1 LARNFISGGIPCLR
15 GFESEI
21 YGKCQFLRRT
31 LWRGVP
37 YFLSFFNKMDA
48 GEHMTDLPSLDE
60 LDTICRA
67 LWRSGAVGDCR
78 RQALHLIERAC
89 ACDDVRAQ
97 ARGWLHRARCDQ
109 FQSAFLDMFEAARRA
124 MALLHAGESDRDLVQ
139 ARVLACVAATALNR
153 PNEAIEAG
161 LLARHLA
168 DDAQDAD
175 DRILAAE
182 ALALAF
188 GWAGQT
194 GLALDCF
201 DSALAQAQA
210 LSGAREV
217 QVLIERACTQVW
229 HCIRHD
235 ARGADGA
242 PFLAVQA
249 TVAEVLLRCE
259 ATSGGLPALAPR
271 AGRFQL
277 GWVQVLLTC
286 WRGEAERARVQLAS
300 IRPLTQD
307 ERPWL
312 DLLAVWA
319 AAEIALKQRAWPA
332 AEASARRVFDEA
344 HRLSHEALAEQ
355 GARMLTSVLL
365 TQGKHALALD
375 VARESAQRHHGGH
388 ERALPSHARL
398 AQFLAQARERDLQ
411 QRTRLSL
418 PPDDSLTGLHA
429 RGYFLQRAQEM
440 LRTMDLSRARCSV
453 LQIGVTGI
461 HTIAERHAPLIR
473 DRVLCAVA
481 RLLRE
486 TLRAGDL
493 PARWTHDEFAVLLH
507 RSSADD
513 TARVCQRI
521 AEAVQAHDWSA
532 LTEGLAVQ
540 VGISHAQARPGDT
553 IETLMRRCDEE
564 MRAGRLQ
571 HRQIAA

>member
-1 LARNFISGGIPCLR
+1 GIH
-15 GFESEI
+15 
-21 YGKCQFLRRT
+21 
-31 LWRGVP
+31 
-37 YFLSFFNKMDA
+37 KMDD
-48 GEHMTDLPSLDE
+48 GELMTDLLRLDDI
-60 LDTICRA
+60 DTTCCA
-67 LWRSGAVGDCR
+67 LWRSGAVDDCR
-78 RQALHLIERAC
+78 RQSLLLIEQAS
-89 ACDDVRAQ
+89 AADDVRLQ
-97 ARGWLHRARCDQ
+97 ARGWLHKARCDQ
-109 FQSAFLDMFEAARRA
+109 FQAAFLDMLESARRA

-139 ARVLACVAATALNR
+139 ARVLACAAATALNR
-153 PNEAIEAG
+153 TDEAIEAG

-168 DDAQDAD
+168 DDAQDAS
-175 DRILAAE
+175 DRLLAAE
-182 ALALAF
+182 TLAQAF
-188 GWAGQT
+188 GWAGQI
-194 GLALDCF
+194 GPALDCF
-201 DSALAQAQA
+201 DSALAQASD
-210 LSGAREV
+210 LPGRGPEV
-217 QVLIERACTQVW
+217 QVLIERACTQAW
-229 HCIRHD
+229 HCIRND
-235 ARGADGA
+235 ERTADSA
-242 PFLAVQA
+242 SFLAVQA
-249 TVAEVLLRCE
+249 TVAEVLLRCD
-259 ATSGGLPALAPR
+259 AMPGGLQALAQR

-300 IRPLTQD
+300 IRPLAQD

-344 HRLSHEALAEQ
+344 YRLSHEALAEQ
-355 GARMLTSVLL
+355 GARMLTNVLL

-375 VARESAQRHHGGH
+375 VARESAQRRRGGH
-388 ERALPSHARL
+388 ARALPSHERL
-398 AQFLAQARERDLQ
+398 AKFLSQARERDLQ

-429 RGYFLQRAQEM
+429 RGYFLQRAQEI
-440 LRTMDLSRARCSV
+440 LSTMDLSRARCSV
-453 LQIGVTGI
+453 LQIGITGL
-461 HTIAERHAPLIR
+461 HALAERHAPLIR

-521 AEAVQAHDWSA
+521 ADSVLSHDWSA
-532 LTEGLAVQ
+532 LTEGLVVQ
-540 VGISHAQARPGDT
+540 VGISHAQARPSDT
-553 IETLMRRCDEE
+553 IEALMRRCDEE
-564 MRAGRLQ
+564 MCAGRLQ

>member
-1 LARNFISGGIPCLR
+1 
-15 GFESEI
+15 
-21 YGKCQFLRRT
+21 
-31 LWRGVP
+31 
-37 YFLSFFNKMDA
+37 
-48 GEHMTDLPSLDE
+48 MTDQPSLDQ
-60 LDTICRA
+60 LDSTCRA
-67 LWRSGAVGDCR
+67 LWQSGAVGDCR
-78 RQALHLIERAC
+78 VQALNLIERA
-89 ACDDVRAQ
+89 AGVDDVRSQ

-109 FQSAFLDMFEAARRA
+109 SQSLYLDMLEAARRA
-124 MALLHAGESDRDLVQ
+124 MALLHAGEADRELVQ
-139 ARVLACVAATALNR
+139 AQVLACAAATALNR
-153 PNEAIEAG
+153 VDEALEVG

-168 DDAQDAD
+168 EAGSQVE
-175 DRILAAE
+175 DRVLATE
-182 ALALAF
+182 TLALAF

-194 GLALDCF
+194 EAALTCF
-201 DSALAQAQA
+201 DSALSEARVRP
-210 LSGAREV
+210 GASWPV
-217 QVLIERACTQVW
+217 QLLIHRAGVQVW
-229 HCIRHD
+229 HCIRHN
-235 ARGADGA
+235 AREADTPA
-242 PFLAVQA
+242 CRAAQA
-249 TVAEVLLRCE
+249 TVSEIQHLCE
-259 ATSGGLPALAPR
+259 AAGGLAALVPR
-271 AGRFQL
+271 VGRFQF

-355 GARMLTSVLL
+355 GARMLTGLL
-365 TQGKHALALD
+365 MAQGKHAQAMDL
-375 VARESAQRHHGGH
+375 ARESQQRRQGVH

-398 AQFLAQARERDLQ
+398 AQFLSQTRERDLRL
-411 QRTRLSL
+411 RTRLSL

-429 RGYFLQRAQEM
+429 RGYFLQRAQDM
-440 LRTMDLSRARCSV
+440 LRSMDLERARCSV
-453 LQIGVTGI
+453 LQIGVTGL
-461 HTIAERHAPLIR
+461 HELVERHAPLIR

-481 RLLRE
+481 GLLRQ

-521 AEAVQAHDWSA
+521 AEAVLSHDWSA

-553 IETLMRRCDEE
+553 IETLMRRCEEE
-564 MRAGRLQ
+564 MRVGRLQ
-571 HRQIAA
+571 QQQIAA

>member
-1 LARNFISGGIPCLR
+1 
-15 GFESEI
+15 
-21 YGKCQFLRRT
+21 
-31 LWRGVP
+31 
-37 YFLSFFNKMDA
+37 
-48 GEHMTDLPSLDE
+48 MTDLPSLDE
-60 LDTICRA
+60 LDANCHA

-78 RQALHLIERAC
+78 RLAVQLVTRAE
-89 ACDDVRAQ
+89 ACDDLPAQ

-109 FQSAFLDMFEAARRA
+109 FQSAYLDMLEAARRA
-124 MALLHAGESDRDLVQ
+124 VALLQTGEADRDLVQ
-139 ARVLACVAATALNR
+139 ARVLACAAATALNR
-153 PNEAIEAG
+153 PDEAIESG

-168 DDAQDAD
+168 DDALPVD
-175 DRILAAE
+175 DRIAAAT
-182 ALALAF
+182 ALALAL
-188 GWAGQT
+188 GWAGQHEE
-194 GLALDCF
+194 ALVSHDH
-201 DSALAQAQA
+201 A
-210 LSGAREV
+210 LSLARQRADGASEV
-217 QVLIERACTQVW
+217 RLLVERAGAQIW
-229 HCIRHD
+229 HCIRQE
-235 ARGADGA
+235 ARSPQSSA
-242 PFLAVQA
+242 FLAAQA
-249 TVAEVLLRCE
+249 TVAEVLQRCE
-259 ATSGGLPALAPR
+259 ATPGGVSALAPR
-271 AGRFQL
+271 AVRFQL

-319 AAEIALKQRAWPA
+319 AAEIALKLRAWPA

-344 HRLSHEALAEQ
+344 HRLSHVALAEQ
-355 GARMLTSVLL
+355 GARLL
-365 TQGKHALALD
+365 TGVLMAQGKHVQALD
-375 VARESAQRHHGGH
+375 VARESAQRRQGGH
-388 ERALPSHARL
+388 TLALPGHVRL
-398 AQFLAQARERDLQ
+398 AQFLARTRERDLQ
-411 QRTRLSL
+411 VRTRLSL

-440 LRTMDLSRARCSV
+440 LRTMDLARARCSV
-453 LQIGVTGI
+453 LQIGVTGLQ
-461 HTIAERHAPLIR
+461 TLAERHAPLVR

-521 AEAVQAHDWSA
+521 AEAVLAHDWSA
-532 LTEGLAVQ
+532 LTQGLTVQ

-553 IETLMRRCDEE
+553 IETLMRRCEDE

-571 HRQIAA
+571 QRQIAA

>member
-1 LARNFISGGIPCLR
+1 ML
-15 GFESEI
+15 
-21 YGKCQFLRRT
+21 
-31 LWRGVP
+31 
-37 YFLSFFNKMDA
+37 
-48 GEHMTDLPSLDE
+48 
-60 LDTICRA
+60 
-67 LWRSGAVGDCR
+67 
-78 RQALHLIERAC
+78 
-89 ACDDVRAQ
+89 
-97 ARGWLHRARCDQ
+97 
-109 FQSAFLDMFEAARRA
+109 EAARRA
-124 MALLHAGESDRDLVQ
+124 MALLQAGDADRDLVQ
-139 ARVLACVAATALNR
+139 ARVLACAAATALNR
-153 PNEAIEAG
+153 PDEAIEIG

-168 DDAQDAD
+168 DDALPVE
-175 DRILAAE
+175 DRALAAE
-182 ALALAF
+182 TLAQAF
-188 GWAGQT
+188 GWAGQHEA
-194 GLALDCF
+194 ALDCY
-201 DSALAQAQA
+201 DSALARVCPPEHP
-210 LSGAREV
+210 ARRAHL
-217 QVLIERACTQVW
+217 LIERANAQAW
-229 HCIRHD
+229 HCIRRDERSPD
-235 ARGADGA
+235 A
-242 PFLAVQA
+242 PSSLAVQA
-249 TVAEVLLRCE
+249 TVAEVLQCCE
-259 ATSGGLPALAPR
+259 AAPGGLHALVPR
-271 AGRFQL
+271 AGRFQI

-355 GARMLTSVLL
+355 AARMLTGLLL
-365 TQGKHALALD
+365 TQGKHAQALD
-375 VARESAQRHHGGH
+375 VTQENAQRRQGGQV
-388 ERALPSHARL
+388 RALPSHLRL
-398 AQFLAQARERDLQ
+398 AQFLARTRERDLQ
-411 QRTRLSL
+411 SRTRLSL

-440 LRTMDLSRARCSV
+440 LHTMDLSRARCSV
-453 LQIGVTGI
+453 LQIGVTGLQAL
-461 HTIAERHAPLIR
+461 AERHAPLVR

-521 AEAVQAHDWSA
+521 AQAVLAHDWSA
-532 LTEGLAVQ
+532 LTDGLTVQ
-540 VGISHAQARPGDT
+540 VGISHAQARAGDT
-553 IETLMRRCDEE
+553 IDTLMRRCDEE

>member
-1 LARNFISGGIPCLR
+1 MTCRTACCVVR
-15 GFESEI
+15 GA
-21 YGKCQFLRRT
+21 
-31 LWRGVP
+31 
-37 YFLSFFNKMDA
+37 NKTAD
-48 GEHMTDLPSLDE
+48 GEHMIDQPSLDE
-60 LDTICRA
+60 LDATCRLRWQA
-67 LWRSGAVGDCR
+67 GAVGECR
-78 RQALHLIERAC
+78 VQAMHLTERA
-89 ACDDVRAQ
+89 ALVDDSRAQ

-109 FQSAFLDMFEAARRA
+109 AQSAYLDMLEAARRA
-124 MALLHAGESDRDLVQ
+124 MALLHAGDADRDLVQ
-139 ARVLACVAATALNR
+139 AQVLACVAATALNR
-153 PNEAIEAG
+153 PDEALEAG
-161 LLARHLA
+161 LLARHLS
-168 DDAQDAD
+168 DAGSSVE
-175 DRILAAE
+175 DRMLAAE
-182 ALALAF
+182 TLAMAF
-188 GWAGQT
+188 GWAGQNEEA
-194 GLALDCF
+194 LACF
-201 DSALAQAQA
+201 DSALSEARA
-210 LSGAREV
+210 LSEAQCV
-217 QVLIERACTQVW
+217 QLLIHRAGIQAW

-235 ARGADGA
+235 LREADTPA
-242 PFLAVQA
+242 CQAVQA
-249 TVAEVLLRCE
+249 TVTEIQRLCE
-259 ATSGGLPALAPR
+259 AVPGGLVAVAPR

-355 GARMLTSVLL
+355 GARMLTGLL
-365 TQGKHALALD
+365 VAQGKHAQAMD
-375 VARESAQRHHGGH
+375 VARESQQRRQGGRA
-388 ERALPSHARL
+388 RALPSHARL
-398 AQFLAQARERDLQ
+398 AQFLSEARERDLRL
-411 QRTRLSL
+411 RTRLSL

-429 RGYFLQRAQEM
+429 RGYFLQRAQDM
-440 LRTMDLSRARCSV
+440 LRSMDLERARCSV
-453 LQIGVTGI
+453 LQIGVTDI
-461 HTIAERHAPLIR
+461 QELAERHAPLIR

-481 RLLRE
+481 SLLRQ

-521 AEAVQAHDWSA
+521 AEAVQSHDWSA
-532 LTEGLAVQ
+532 LTEGLVVQ

-571 HRQIAA
+571 QRQIAA

>member
-1 LARNFISGGIPCLR
+1 MRNFR
-15 GFESEI
+15 G
-21 YGKCQFLRRT
+21 T
-31 LWRGVP
+31 
-37 YFLSFFNKMDA
+37 NKTNDE
-48 GEHMTDLPSLDE
+48 EHMTDLLSLDE
-60 LDTICRA
+60 LDATCGA

-78 RQALHLIERAC
+78 LQALRLIELAG
-89 ACDDVRAQ
+89 AGDDARAQ

-109 FQSAFLDMFEAARRA
+109 FQSAYLDMLEAARRA
-124 MALLHAGESDRDLVQ
+124 MALLHAGDSDRDLVQ
-139 ARVLACVAATALNR
+139 ARLLACVAATALNR
-153 PNEAIEAG
+153 PNESIEAG

-168 DDAQDAD
+168 EDAQNAD
-175 DRILAAE
+175 DRILATE

-188 GWAGQT
+188 GWAGQNEA
-194 GLALDCF
+194 ALDCF
-201 DSALAQAQA
+201 DSAQEQART
-210 LSGAREV
+210 GAGTERVV
-217 QVLIERACTQVW
+217 QLLIERACIQSW
-229 HCIRHD
+229 HCIRQD
-235 ARGADGA
+235 ERSAETAA
-242 PFLAVQA
+242 FLAVQA
-249 TVAEVLLRCE
+249 TVAEVMACCE
-259 ATSGGLPALAPR
+259 ATPGGLHALAPR

-355 GARMLTSVLL
+355 GARMLSSLLL

-375 VARESAQRHHGGH
+375 VARESAQRRHGGH
-388 ERALPSHARL
+388 ERALPSHVRL

-411 QRTRLSL
+411 QRTRLSR
-418 PPDDSLTGLHA
+418 PSDDSLTGLHA
-429 RGYFLQRAQEM
+429 RGYFLQRAQEL

-461 HTIAERHAPLIR
+461 HELAERHAPLIR

-521 AEAVQAHDWSA
+521 AEAVLAHDWSA

-540 VGISHAQARPGDT
+540 VGISHAQARTGDS

>member
-1 LARNFISGGIPCLR
+1 MTNLLR
-15 GFESEI
+15 
-21 YGKCQFLRRT
+21 
-31 LWRGVP
+31 
-37 YFLSFFNKMDA
+37 
-48 GEHMTDLPSLDE
+48 LDE
-60 LDTICRA
+60 LDSTCRV

-78 RQALHLIERAC
+78 LRAAQLIERAV
-89 ACDDVRAQ
+89 ACDDVLAQ
-97 ARGWLHRARCDQ
+97 ARGWLHRAQCDQ
-109 FQSAFLDMFEAARRA
+109 HQSAYLDMLEAARRA
-124 MALLHAGESDRDLVQ
+124 MALLRVGDADRDLVQ
-139 ARVLACVAATALNR
+139 AQALACTAAAVLNR
-153 PNEAIEAG
+153 TDEAIEAG
-161 LLARHLA
+161 LLAQHLA
-168 DDAQDAD
+168 DDMQDTD
-175 DRILAAE
+175 DRLLAAE

-188 GWAGQT
+188 VWAGQN
-194 GLALDCF
+194 AAAQDCF
-201 DSALAQAQA
+201 DRALESVRQSGSAGRL
-210 LSGAREV
+210 V
-217 QVLIERACTQVW
+217 QWLIERACAQVW
-229 HCIRHD
+229 HCIRQD
-235 ARGADGA
+235 ERGADA
-242 PFLAVQA
+242 PACLAVQA
-249 TVAEVLLRCE
+249 TVAEVLQCCD
-259 ATSGGLPALAPR
+259 ATPGGLHALVPR

-286 WRGEAERARVQLAS
+286 WRGETERARVQLAS

-355 GARMLTSVLL
+355 GAQMLVHLL
-365 TQGKHALALD
+365 LGQGKHAQALD
-375 VARESAQRHHGGH
+375 VARESAQRRHGGH
-388 ERALPSHARL
+388 ARALPGHARL
-398 AQFLAQARERDLQ
+398 AQFFTQTRARELQ

-429 RGYFLQRAQEM
+429 RGYFLQLAQEM

-453 LQIGVTGI
+453 LQIGVTGLQ
-461 HTIAERHAPLIR
+461 TLAERHAPLIR

-521 AEAVQAHDWSA
+521 AEAVLAHDWSA
-532 LTEGLAVQ
+532 LTGGLVVQ
-540 VGISHAQARPGDT
+540 VSISHAQARPGDT

-571 HRQIAA
+571 HQQIAA

>member
-1 LARNFISGGIPCLR
+1 
-15 GFESEI
+15 
-21 YGKCQFLRRT
+21 
-31 LWRGVP
+31 
-37 YFLSFFNKMDA
+37 
-48 GEHMTDLPSLDE
+48 MTELPSLDE
-60 LDTICRA
+60 LDATCGA
-67 LWRSGAVGDCR
+67 LWRTGAVGDCR
-78 RQALHLIERAC
+78 LQALQLIAQAS
-89 ACDDVRAQ
+89 ACDDVPAQ
-97 ARGWLHRARCDQ
+97 ARGWLHRSRCEQ
-109 FQSAFLDMFEAARRA
+109 FQSTYLDMLESARRA
-124 MALLHAGESDRDLVQ
+124 MALLEAGDSDRDLVQ
-139 ARVLACVAATALNR
+139 ARVLACAAATALNR
-153 PNEAIEAG
+153 HNEAIEAG
-161 LLARHLA
+161 LLACHLA
-168 DDAQDAD
+168 DDGAHAD
-175 DRILAAE
+175 DCVLAAE
-182 ALALAF
+182 ALAQAF
-188 GWAGQT
+188 CWSGQNAA
-194 GLALDCF
+194 ALDSF
-201 DSALAQAQA
+201 DAALVH
-210 LSGAREV
+210 ARQMPGTEWVV
-217 QVLIERACTQVW
+217 QLLIQRACAHVW
-229 HCIRHD
+229 HCIRQDEREAD
-235 ARGADGA
+235 A
-242 PFLAVQA
+242 PSCQA
-249 TVAEVLLRCE
+249 AQVTVAEVLQLCE
-259 ATSGGLPALAPR
+259 SAPGGLHAMAQR

-319 AAEIALKQRAWPA
+319 AAEIALKQRAWSA

-355 GARMLTSVLL
+355 GARMLTSLL
-365 TQGKHALALD
+365 MVQGKQAQALD
-375 VARESAQRHHGGH
+375 VARECQERRLGGH

-398 AQFLAQARERDLQ
+398 AQFLATARERDLRL
-411 QRTRLSL
+411 RTRLNL

-429 RGYFLQRAQEM
+429 RGYFLQLAEEI

-453 LQIGVTGI
+453 LQIGVTGLNEL
-461 HTIAERHAPLIR
+461 AERHAPLIR

-521 AEAVQAHDWSA
+521 AEAVLAHDWSA
-532 LTEGLAVQ
+532 LTDGLEIQ
-540 VGISHAQARPGDT
+540 VGISHAQARPGDS
-553 IETLMRRCDEE
+553 IELLMRRCEDE

>member
-1 LARNFISGGIPCLR
+1 MND
-15 GFESEI
+15 
-21 YGKCQFLRRT
+21 Q
-31 LWRGVP
+31 
-37 YFLSFFNKMDA
+37 
-48 GEHMTDLPSLDE
+48 PSLDE
-60 LDTICRA
+60 LDSTCRA
-67 LWRSGAVGDCR
+67 LWQAGAVGDCR
-78 RQALHLIERAC
+78 VQALQLIARA
-89 ACDDVRAQ
+89 AIVDDIRAQ

-109 FQSAFLDMFEAARRA
+109 AQSAYLDMLESARRA
-124 MALLHAGESDRDLVQ
+124 MALLHAGDADRDLVQ
-139 ARVLACVAATALNR
+139 AQVLACAAATALNR
-153 PNEAIEAG
+153 PDEAIEAG

-168 DDAQDAD
+168 DAGSSVE
-175 DRILAAE
+175 DRVLAAE
-182 ALALAF
+182 TLALAF
-188 GWAGQT
+188 GWAGQNEEA
-194 GLALDCF
+194 LACF
-201 DSALAQAQA
+201 DGA
-210 LSGAREV
+210 LSEARALTGTRGIV
-217 QVLIERACTQVW
+217 QLLIHQAGIQAW

-235 ARGADGA
+235 MREADTPA
-242 PFLAVQA
+242 CQAVQA
-249 TVAEVLLRCE
+249 VVTEVQRLCE
-259 ATSGGLPALAPR
+259 AVPGGLAALAPR

-355 GARMLTSVLL
+355 GARMLTSLL
-365 TQGKHALALD
+365 VVQGKHAQAMD
-375 VARESAQRHHGGH
+375 VARESQQRRQGGR

-398 AQFLAQARERDLQ
+398 AQFLSQARERDLRL
-411 QRTRLSL
+411 RTRLSL

-429 RGYFLQRAQEM
+429 RGYFLQRAQDM
-440 LRTMDLSRARCSV
+440 LQSMDLARARCSV
-453 LQIGVTGI
+453 LQIGVTDI
-461 HTIAERHAPLIR
+461 QELAERHAPLIR

-481 RLLRE
+481 SLLRQ

-521 AEAVQAHDWSA
+521 AEAVLSHDWSA
-532 LTEGLAVQ
+532 LTEGLVVQ

-564 MRAGRLQ
+564 MRVGRLQ
-571 HRQIAA
+571 QRQIAA

>member
-1 LARNFISGGIPCLR
+1 
-15 GFESEI
+15 
-21 YGKCQFLRRT
+21 
-31 LWRGVP
+31 
-37 YFLSFFNKMDA
+37 MDD
-48 GEHMTDLPSLDE
+48 GEHMTDLLRLNDLDS
-60 LDTICRA
+60 TCCA

-78 RQALHLIERAC
+78 RQALHLIEQAT
-89 ACDDVRAQ
+89 AADDVRAQ

-109 FQSAFLDMFEAARRA
+109 FQSAFLDMLEAARRA
-124 MALLHAGESDRDLVQ
+124 AALLHAGESDRDLVQ
-139 ARVLACVAATALNR
+139 ARVLTCVAATALNR
-153 PNEAIEAG
+153 PDEAIEAG
-161 LLARHLA
+161 LLAQHLA
-168 DDAQDAD
+168 EDGEDAG
-175 DRILAAE
+175 DRLLAAE
-182 ALALAF
+182 ALAQAF
-188 GWAGQT
+188 SWAGQT
-194 GLALDCF
+194 EPALGCL
-201 DSALAQAQA
+201 DSARIQ
-210 LSGAREV
+210 AREMPGSGHAV
-217 QVLIERACTQVW
+217 QVLIERACIQAW
-229 HCIRHD
+229 HCIRSD
-235 ARGADGA
+235 DRVADHA

-249 TVAEVLLRCE
+249 TVAEVLSHCE
-259 ATSGGLPALAPR
+259 AMPGGLQALVPR

-286 WRGEAERARVQLAS
+286 WRGEAERARAQLAS
-300 IRPLTQD
+300 IRPLAQD

-355 GARMLTSVLL
+355 GARMLTHVLL
-365 TQGKHALALD
+365 TQGKHALALE
-375 VARESAQRHHGGH
+375 VAREGAQRRRGGH

-398 AQFLAQARERDLQ
+398 AQFLSQTRARDLQ

-418 PPDDSLTGLHA
+418 PPDDGLTGLHA
-429 RGYFLQRAQEM
+429 RGYFLQRAQE
-440 LRTMDLSRARCSV
+440 LLGSMDLSRARCAV
-453 LQIGVTGI
+453 LQIGITGI
-461 HTIAERHAPLIR
+461 QSLAERHAPLVR

-521 AEAVQAHDWSA
+521 AEAVQSHDWSA
-532 LTEGLAVQ
+532 LTQGLVVQ

-553 IETLMRRCDEE
+553 VEALMRRCDDE

>member
-1 LARNFISGGIPCLR
+1 
-15 GFESEI
+15 
-21 YGKCQFLRRT
+21 
-31 LWRGVP
+31 
-37 YFLSFFNKMDA
+37 MDD

-60 LDTICRA
+60 LDATCSV
-67 LWRSGAVGDCR
+67 LWRTGAVSDCR
-78 RQALHLIERAC
+78 LQALQMIARAS

-97 ARGWLHRARCDQ
+97 ARGWLHRARCEQ
-109 FQSAFLDMFEAARRA
+109 FQSTYLDMLESARRA
-124 MALLHAGESDRDLVQ
+124 MALLDAGDSDRDLVR
-139 ARVLACVAATALNR
+139 ARVLACAAATALNR
-153 PNEAIEAG
+153 HDEAIEAG

-168 DDAQDAD
+168 DDAMHAD
-175 DRILAAE
+175 DRALAAE
-182 ALALAF
+182 VLAQAF
-188 GWAGQT
+188 WWSGQNEA
-194 GLALDCF
+194 ALDSF
-201 DSALAQAQA
+201 DTALAQAR
-210 LSGAREV
+210 LLPGAEWPV
-217 QVLIERACTQVW
+217 QLLIQRACAQTW
-229 HCIRHD
+229 HCIRQD
-235 ARGADGA
+235 ERETDG
-242 PFLAVQA
+242 PSCQAVHA
-249 TVAEVLLRCE
+249 TVAEVLRLCE
-259 ATSGGLPALAPR
+259 SAPGGLHALAQR

-355 GARMLTSVLL
+355 GARLLTSLL
-365 TQGKHALALD
+365 LVQGKHALALD
-375 VARESAQRHHGGH
+375 VARECQQRRVGGH

-398 AQFLAQARERDLQ
+398 AQFLATARERDLRL
-411 QRTRLSL
+411 RTRLSL

-429 RGYFLQRAQEM
+429 RGYFLQLAQEM

-453 LQIGVTGI
+453 LQIGVTGL
-461 HTIAERHAPLIR
+461 HALAERHAPLIR

-521 AEAVQAHDWSA
+521 AEAVLAHDWSA

-540 VGISHAQARPGDT
+540 VSISHAQARPGDT
-553 IETLMRRCDEE
+553 IETLMRRCEDE

>member
-1 LARNFISGGIPCLR
+1 MTDLIRLNDLDSTC
-15 GFESEI
+15 
-21 YGKCQFLRRT
+21 CT
-31 LWRGVP
+31 LWR
-37 YFLSFFNKMDA
+37 A
-48 GEHMTDLPSLDE
+48 
-60 LDTICRA
+60 
-67 LWRSGAVGDCR
+67 GAVGDCR
-78 RQALHLIERAC
+78 QLALHLIEQATSL
-89 ACDDVRAQ
+89 DNVRAQ
-97 ARGWLHRARCDQ
+97 ALGWLHRARCDL
-109 FQSAFLDMFEAARRA
+109 FQSAFLDMLEAARRA
-124 MALLHAGESDRDLVQ
+124 AALLHAGESDRDLVQ
-139 ARVLACVAATALNR
+139 ARVLTCMAATALNR
-153 PNEAIEAG
+153 PDEAIEAG

-168 DDAQDAD
+168 DDGEDAS
-175 DRILAAE
+175 DRLLAAE
-182 ALALAF
+182 ALAQAF
-188 GWAGQT
+188 SWAGQIDP
-194 GLALDCF
+194 ALDCF
-201 DSALAQAQA
+201 DSALVQ
-210 LSGAREV
+210 AREMPGSGHAV
-217 QVLIERACTQVW
+217 QVLIERACTQAW
-229 HCIRHD
+229 HCIRSD
-235 ARGADGA
+235 DRAADHA
-242 PFLAVQA
+242 PFLALQA
-249 TVAEVLLRCE
+249 TVAEVLQHGETLP
-259 ATSGGLPALAPR
+259 GGLQALVPR

-300 IRPLTQD
+300 IRPLAQD

-355 GARMLTSVLL
+355 GARMLTHVLL

-375 VARESAQRHHGGH
+375 VARESAQRRRGGH

-398 AQFLAQARERDLQ
+398 AQFLSQARARDLQ

-418 PPDDSLTGLHA
+418 PPDDGLTGLHA
-429 RGYFLQRAQEM
+429 RGYFLQRAQE
-440 LRTMDLSRARCSV
+440 LLGTMDLSRARCAV
-453 LQIGVTGI
+453 LQIGITGI
-461 HTIAERHAPLIR
+461 QSLAERHAPLVR

-521 AEAVQAHDWSA
+521 AEAVQSHDWSA
-532 LTEGLAVQ
+532 LTQGLVVQ
-540 VGISHAQARPGDT
+540 VDISHAQARPGDT
-553 IETLMRRCDEE
+553 VEALMRRCDDE

>member
-1 LARNFISGGIPCLR
+1 ML
-15 GFESEI
+15 
-21 YGKCQFLRRT
+21 
-31 LWRGVP
+31 
-37 YFLSFFNKMDA
+37 
-48 GEHMTDLPSLDE
+48 
-60 LDTICRA
+60 
-67 LWRSGAVGDCR
+67 
-78 RQALHLIERAC
+78 
-89 ACDDVRAQ
+89 
-97 ARGWLHRARCDQ
+97 
-109 FQSAFLDMFEAARRA
+109 EAARRA
-124 MALLHAGESDRDLVQ
+124 TALLQAGESDRDLVQ
-139 ARVLACVAATALNR
+139 AHALACMAATALNR
-153 PNEAIEAG
+153 PDEAIEAG

-168 DDAQDAD
+168 EDGVAAG
-175 DRILAAE
+175 DRLLAAE
-182 ALALAF
+182 ALAQAF
-188 GWAGQT
+188 SWAGQIGPALDSFDRALAHAREVEGG
-194 GLALDCF
+194 GLA
-201 DSALAQAQA
+201 
-210 LSGAREV
+210 V
-217 QVLIERACTQVW
+217 QVLIERACSQAW
-229 HCIRHD
+229 QCIRSD
-235 ARGADGA
+235 GRAAEGA

-249 TVAEVLLRCE
+249 TVNEVLQHGE
-259 ATSGGLPALAPR
+259 AIPGGLQALVPR

-300 IRPLTQD
+300 IRPLAQD

-355 GARMLTSVLL
+355 GARMLSDVLL
-365 TQGKHALALD
+365 AQGKHALAFE
-375 VARESAQRHHGGH
+375 VAREREQRHRGGH

-398 AQFLAQARERDLQ
+398 AQFLSQTRARDLQ

-418 PPDDSLTGLHA
+418 PPDDALTGLHA
-429 RGYFLQRAQEM
+429 RGYFLRRAQE
-440 LRTMDLSRARCSV
+440 LLSTKDLSRARCSV
-453 LQIGVTGI
+453 LQIGITGSQSM
-461 HTIAERHAPLIR
+461 AERHAPLVR

-513 TARVCQRI
+513 TARICQRI

-532 LTEGLAVQ
+532 LTQGLVVQ
-540 VGISHAQARPGDT
+540 VSISHAQARPGDT
-553 IETLMRRCDEE
+553 VEALMRRCDEE

>member
-1 LARNFISGGIPCLR
+1 MASVNSCAGRSDWAFHTFCPLRVAGRCNFHC
-15 GFESEI
+15 
-21 YGKCQFLRRT
+21 T
-31 LWRGVP
+31 
-37 YFLSFFNKMDA
+37 NKTDD
-48 GEHMTDLPSLDE
+48 GEYMTDLLRLDDI
-60 LDTICRA
+60 DTTCRA
-67 LWRSGAVGDCR
+67 LWRSGAVADCR
-78 RQALHLIERAC
+78 RQAQQLIEQAS
-89 ACDDVRAQ
+89 AADDVRAQ
-97 ARGWLHRARCDQ
+97 ARGWLHTARCDQ
-109 FQSAFLDMFEAARRA
+109 FQSAFLDMLEAARRA
-124 MALLHAGESDRDLVQ
+124 MALLHAGDSDRDLVQ
-139 ARVLACVAATALNR
+139 ARVLACMAATVLNR

-168 DDAQDAD
+168 EDAEDAS

-188 GWAGQT
+188 GWAGQI
-194 GLALDCF
+194 GSALDCF
-201 DSALAQAQA
+201 DSALAQARA
-210 LSGAREV
+210 LPARAQEV
-217 QVLIERACTQVW
+217 QVLIERACTQAW

-235 ARGADGA
+235 ERAADSA
-242 PFLAVQA
+242 SFLAVQA
-249 TVAEVLLRCE
+249 TVAEVLVLCE
-259 ATSGGLPALAPR
+259 ATPGGLHALAPR

-300 IRPLTQD
+300 IRPLAQD

-344 HRLSHEALAEQ
+344 HRLSHEVLAEQ
-355 GARMLTSVLL
+355 GARMLTGVLL

-375 VARESAQRHHGGH
+375 VARESALRHRGGH

-398 AQFLAQARERDLQ
+398 AQFLAHARERDLQ

-418 PPDDSLTGLHA
+418 PPDDTLTGLHA
-429 RGYFLQRAQEM
+429 RGYFLQRAQEL

-453 LQIGVTGI
+453 LQIGITGI
-461 HTIAERHAPLIR
+461 HTLAERHAPLIR

-521 AEAVQAHDWSA
+521 AEAVLAHDWSA